1 VQRCA
6 LKKLGKYEV
15 IGELGHG
22 AMGVVYRARDP
33 VINRLVALKTITSG
47 GADDPSMLERFYRE
61 AQSAGGLQHPNIVTI
76 FDMGDESGVPYIAME
91 LIDGENLDQLIAQRT
106 PIPLPLKLVY
116 ATQACSAFEYA
127 HKRGIIHRDIK
138 PGNIMVNKDGTLK
151 IVDFGI
157 ARVLEASKTQ
167 TGLLMGTFAYMSP
180 EQYHGEH
187 ADERSDIWSFGV
199 LLYELLSFQ
208 KPFAGNTP
216 AALMHGICSQEPAPL
231 RSLCPEAPEELE
243 AVIGKLLQKSPDDRI
258 QSMEELLFRLDP
270 ICKSLQVASLAEMV
284 ARSCELVEQRDYP
297 HARDLLRQA
306 LLIDSKNA
314 TARTLLEKVNTE
326 IRRVTLRPK
335 AQQQV
340 EKGKALL
347 NEGKFAEAKVAADS
361 ALQMD
366 SGFLPAQELQSLVQ
380 KEMERVQRVADWLD
394 RAKQLIAEGM
404 PEDAE
409 ALLAKVIEAEPAN
422 KRARTLSE
430 QALKQRTERERRL
443 QLIEKMQTARSLW
456 TQQKYTECIQLLTE
470 LQKQYP
476 EEEDVSRLL
485 QTAREDQAEEVKKQ
499 KLDTARTLLA
509 ARRYEECRS
518 QLAELQQMFPNNQ
531 EVSDLL
537 QYLREDEAN
546 QYKLQRMTQ
555 ARSLLASRAFDECI
569 SFLSVL
575 QKEYPAEDEVSR
587 LLATAHRERL
597 EESKKQQLA
606 KARMLMASRQYQE
619 CNSVLEELRKQFPA
633 DDEIPKLLGA
643 VVEEQQEQGKQESL
657 AEARKL
663 LGAHR
668 HAECIALLGSL
679 QNEFPGQK
687 DIESLLKTVHEDEA
701 EQRKAQKLIE
711 ARQLV
716 ASGRFEE
723 SIALLTELEQAFPD
737 KPDIVR
743 LLETAQEE
751 QAEQRKQQKLAEAR
765 TLFLAERFDG
775 ALKILEAL
783 NVSHPKDAAVQKLQT
798 AVLQER
804 EKHAKEARLKTELA
818 AVRKLVNEKK
828 YHEVLARA
836 DKLLADYPASA
847 DLARL
852 VEFSRG
858 QQTEMERELVVRQ
871 TLDEG
876 RSLLQANRFN
886 DAAREVLAGLAAHP
900 DHAELLALLDQ
911 VESQRRKS
919 RARQGIEQRVKE
931 IKVKIN
937 REKFSDAIALADETI
952 ATLGPDTDV
961 SQLRKSAQVEIQAR
975 EKKRL
980 QEQTIE
986 DIRLLTQSGKFDDAT
1001 RTLDDAVSK
1010 KLFDPLDS
1018 RAQRAADEIAASR
1031 NTAKKEPAAPRAGIP
1046 KSFSKEY
1053 AFLQK
1058 KSEIDTPPAAENM
1071 TLMEAPDARAS
1082 VGPPA
1087 VEPAQPKR
1095 PEQVLQPSSSESL
1108 APEIRGQPPLV
1119 NYVAPPRAIEA
1130 SKIAEPAETVKPTMP
1145 PQAAR
1150 SLPPA
1155 VPAEISKS
1163 GPPARPA
1170 AQPEARTSRPF
1181 VSETAERKHSKK
1193 TWGNKNFV
1201 LTAVLAVAVILTAAG
1216 AYLLRPKHRTEVKI
1230 PSPVPTQRTAAVE
1243 APNPLEIK
1251 QRDAINT
1258 AEKLVAANDLE
1269 NALQTVTDAEK
1280 LSGPLTR
1287 NLQEMKVQ
1295 IEDSIKDTRLR
1306 DIRQREAQ
1314 LWQQAAD
1321 KMKSKRYAEA
1331 QNYLR
1336 QLLALPEGGVH
1347 RNEAQTDLSDVIP
1360 NLQQQD
1366 KFSARAQQA
1375 LRQEDFRTARN
1386 FASQVQRAG
1395 GDTSQLNGDIDKSEA
1410 DRLVQLEAQ
1419 LRQLKEADDDS
1430 AVPQLRALQTSFK
1443 TLADSGG
1450 PKIAEA
1456 QSYLDNTAT
1465 AISDVQSR
1473 AQNKRLEAAFQS
1485 AVQKYQQA
1493 VNDTDK
1499 TALTAASGALQPFAQ
1514 GGPHAAEAQK
1524 YLNEI
1529 NVKLAAMNKP
1539 VTPPPAAQPAPAA
1552 NTPVVNIKPEAPPSR
1567 DADISSVRAVIQ
1579 RYQQAFEQRD
1589 ADALRQIWPS
1599 MGDRYKKYK
1608 QNFGAASSIQIQ
1620 LTIVDVKMGTD
1631 GVSATVVATQAQEY
1645 SPKGGGKT
1653 MSFKDQAIF
1662 NLVKAN
1668 GTWVITQI
1676 R

>member
-33 VINRLVALKTITSG
+33 VINRQVALKTITSG

-116 ATQACSAFEYA
+116 ATQACSAFDYA

-208 KPFAGNTP
+208 KPFAGSTP

-231 RSLCPEAPEELE
+231 RSLCPEVPEELE

-258 QSMEELLFRLDP
+258 QSMEDLLFRLDP

-284 ARSCELVEQRDYP
+284 ARSCELVEQRDYS

-340 EKGKALL
+340 DKGKALL
-347 NEGKFAEAKVAADS
+347 DEGKFAEAKVAVDS

-366 SGFLPAQELQSLVQ
+366 SNFVPAQELRSLVQ

-394 RAKQLIAEGM
+394 GAKQLIAEGM

-409 ALLAKVIEAEPAN
+409 ALLAKVIDAEPAN
-422 KRARTLSE
+422 KRARALSE
-430 QALKQRTERERRL
+430 QALKQRAERERRL

-456 TQQKYTECIQLLTE
+456 TQQKFTECIQLLTE
-470 LQKQYP
+470 LQKRYP

-485 QTAREDQAEEVKKQ
+485 QTAREDQAEETKKQ

-509 ARRYEECRS
+509 AHRYEECRS
-518 QLAELQQMFPNNQ
+518 QLAELEKMFPNNQ
-531 EVSDLL
+531 EISDLL
-537 QYLREDEAN
+537 QDLREDEAK
-546 QYKLQRMTQ
+546 QYRLKRIIQ
-555 ARSLLASRAFDECI
+555 ARNLLASRAFDECI

-575 QKEYPAEDEVSR
+575 QKEYPGEDEVGK

-606 KARMLMASRQYQE
+606 KARMFMASRQYQE

-633 DDEIPKLLGA
+633 DEEIPKLLGA
-643 VVEEQQEQGKQESL
+643 VVVEQQEQRKQEIL

-663 LGAHR
+663 LAAHR
-668 HAECIALLGSL
+668 HTECIVLLGSL
-679 QNEFPGQK
+679 QNDFPGQK
-687 DIESLLKTVHEDEA
+687 DIESLLQTVHEDEA
-701 EQRKAQKLIE
+701 EQRKVQKLIE

-723 SIALLTELEQAFPD
+723 SIALLTKLQQAFPD
-737 KPDIVR
+737 EPDIAR
-743 LLETAQEE
+743 LLETAQGE
-751 QAEQRKQQKLAEAR
+751 QGEQQKGQKIGEAR
-765 TLFLAERFDG
+765 TLFLAERFDD
-775 ALKILEAL
+775 ALEILEAL
-783 NVSHPKDAAVQKLQT
+783 NVSHPKDALVQKLQT

-836 DKLLADYPASA
+836 DKLLAEHPASA

-858 QQTEMERELVVRQ
+858 QQAEMERELAICQ
-871 TLDEG
+871 ALNEG

-886 DAAREVLAGLAAHP
+886 DAAREILDVLAAHP
-900 DHAELLALLDQ
+900 DHAELLALLDH
-911 VESQRRKS
+911 VESQRRKF
-919 RARQGIEQRVKE
+919 RARQEIEQRVKD

-937 REKFSDAIALADETI
+937 REKFSEAIALADETI

-961 SQLRKSAQVEIQAR
+961 TQLRKSAQVEIQAR

-980 QEQTIE
+980 QEQTIGN
-986 DIRLLTQSGKFDDAT
+986 IRLLTQSGKFDDAT
-1001 RTLDDAVSK
+1001 RALDDAVSK
-1010 KLFDPLDS
+1010 KLFDSLDS
-1018 RAQRAADEIAASR
+1018 RAQRAADEIAAAR
-1031 NTAKKEPAAPRAGIP
+1031 NTSKKEPSAPGAAIP
-1046 KSFSKEY
+1046 GGFSKEY

-1058 KSEIDTPPAAENM
+1058 TSEIDTPPAAENM

-1082 VGPPA
+1082 AAPQVA
-1087 VEPAQPKR
+1087 EPVQPKR
-1095 PEQVLQPSSSESL
+1095 PEQDLQPPSTASVV
-1108 APEIRGQPPLV
+1108 PETREQTPLV
-1119 NYVAPPRAIEA
+1119 EHVEPSRPIEA
-1130 SKIAEPAETVKPTMP
+1130 SKIAEPAETVKPSISSR
-1145 PQAAR
+1145 AAR
-1150 SLPPA
+1150 SMPPV
-1155 VPAEISKS
+1155 VPADIGKS
-1163 GPPARPA
+1163 EPPARPA
-1170 AQPEARTSRPF
+1170 PQHEARTSRSL
-1181 VSETAERKHSKK
+1181 VSETGEREHRK
-1193 TWGNKNFV
+1193 TPRKMNSV
-1201 LTAVLAVAVILTAAG
+1201 LTAVLTLVVILTAAG
-1216 AYLLRPKHRTEVKI
+1216 AYLLWPKHRTEVKI
-1230 PSPVPTQRTAAVE
+1230 PSQVPTQRTASVA

-1251 QRDAINT
+1251 QREAINT

-1269 NALQTVTDAEK
+1269 SALQTVTDAEK
-1280 LSGPLTR
+1280 MGGPLTPK
-1287 NLQEMKVQ
+1287 LQEMKVQ
-1295 IEDSIKDTRLR
+1295 IVDSIKDTRLR

-1331 QNYLR
+1331 QTYLR

-1360 NLQQQD
+1360 SLQQQD
-1366 KFSARAQQA
+1366 KFSARVQQA
-1375 LRQEDFRTARN
+1375 LRQGDFRSARN

-1395 GDTSQLNGDIDKSEA
+1395 GDTSQLNGEIDKSET
-1410 DRLVQLEAQ
+1410 DRLVQLENQ
-1419 LRQLKEADDDS
+1419 FRQLKEADDDS
-1430 AVPQLRALQTSFK
+1430 AVPPLRALQATFK
-1443 TLADSGG
+1443 TMVDSGG
-1450 PKIAEA
+1450 PKTVEA
-1456 QSYLDNTAT
+1456 QSYLDNIAT
-1465 AISDVQSR
+1465 AISDVQTR

-1493 VNDTDK
+1493 VNATDK

-1514 GGPHAAEAQK
+1514 GGPHAGEAQK

-1539 VTPPPAAQPAPAA
+1539 VTPPPAAPPA
-1552 NTPVVNIKPEAPPSR
+1552 NTPVVNTKPEAPPNR
-1567 DADISSVRAVIQ
+1567 DADIASVRSVIQ

-1608 QNFGAASSIQIQ
+1608 QNFGAASAIQTQ
-1620 LTIVDVKMGTD
+1620 VTIADVKMGTD
-1631 GVSATVVATQAQEY
+1631 GASATVLATQTQEY

-1653 MSFKDQAIF
+1653 MTSKDQAIF

-1668 GTWVITQI
+1668 GTWIITQI